1 MSVLDSAHQQ
11 EIDALIKDLS
21 INKPKDLIQH
31 CANYFNR
38 RLESERSSHLSG
50 STMSDSAGPG
60 PFDQS
65 RGRGTIEE
73 EDEEHDSFGSPTQT
87 GFGGRSKGGF
97 GSSPFGGSSGGGGGG
112 GGLFGG
118 WVGGQASADDADAA
132 QHTPTNFP
140 GAGRRTSVSAEA
152 MQPDADSSS
161 WKPPKHNKT
170 QDQLDRLRTAVAS
183 NFLFTSLDDESFTL
197 VLDALAEKAIPAA
210 NIRVIN
216 QGDEGDYFYVIEQG
230 DFDVHIHEA
239 GAPSGQDVGKKVAT
253 VGPGGSKSIVF

>member
-1 MSVLDSAHQQ
+1 
-11 EIDALIKDLS
+11 
-21 INKPKDLIQH
+21 
-31 CANYFNR
+31 
-38 RLESERSSHLSG
+38 
-50 STMSDSAGPG
+50 MSDSAGPG

-65 RGRGTIEE
+65 RGQNTIDE
-73 EDEEHDSFGSPTQT
+73 EDEEHDTFGASPTSS
-87 GFGGRSKGGF
+87 GFGKSSRGF
-97 GSSPFGGSSGGGGGG
+97 GSSPFGGSSGGGG

-132 QHTPTNFP
+132 QHTPSNFP

-170 QDQLDRLRTAVAS
+170 QEQLERLRTAVAS

-239 GAPSGQDVGKKVAT
+239 GAPSGSDVGKKVAT
-253 VGPGGSKSIVF
+253 VGPGGSKSSCPITAHWTHLLIYTLRLW